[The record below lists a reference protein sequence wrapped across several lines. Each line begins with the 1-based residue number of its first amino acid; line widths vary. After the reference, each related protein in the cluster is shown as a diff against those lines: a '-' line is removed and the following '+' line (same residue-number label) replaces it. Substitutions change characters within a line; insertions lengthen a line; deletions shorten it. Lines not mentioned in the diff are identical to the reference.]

1 MADADA
7 KVPKAKRPRRPPEAS
22 FADSPDP
29 IEIAMKAVATGADRH
44 SAARAVLEK
53 HASLI
58 DIQCRRERE
67 ELANVRVQR
76 ITRWLILAAVAALLI
91 GVGALMLSAVKGEAL
106 VVEPFRVP
114 PALSQAGMGG
124 EVMATKLMDQIA
136 QMQSRTLSS
145 RPASTYSTNWNSD
158 LKVAIPNTGATLG
171 DLRRMLRNWFGRE
184 TQISGEVVRTPTGWN
199 VTSRVS
205 GRTAISATDA
215 DLERATTKVAE
226 GIFQQTQPYRYVI
239 YLRGQGRVGEAV
251 AVARQ
256 QSLNGTPDERAWG
269 LVAYANSLGP
279 PEYGA
284 VERVEPLRR
293 AAVAVPDF
301 PMPLANY
308 AGALEALG
316 RHEEALAVSRTAD
329 HTIRDGRTISEQFRD
344 QYVAAR
350 GMAADVLTGAYSASA
365 VRGEA
370 AGRVGT
376 PAYATQY
383 IVGAMYG
390 RYASRD
396 IRAGDRN
403 LQWLFEVSGHNA
415 ETGLIGS
422 IGDVDATR
430 ELRLIEATANIF
442 RAIAIDDRRAL
453 AESLPGM
460 MDTVSTLLATFP
472 PKMRRDYQYGAWPTF
487 APALAR
493 AGQVQRAEDMLSEV
507 PRDCYPCAVA
517 RGDVAASKGDNA
529 GAAKWLAEAKRL
541 GPSLPFA
548 DEALGRMLLTAGD
561 LDGAGR
567 AFERASVIEP
577 RYADALKGAGDVL
590 ARKRMWRE
598 AANRYAAAAQQA
610 PRWGKL
616 HLHWAHALG
625 RSGNDRRAR
634 EVLQSTGSMILS
646 SADSAVR
653 KRLRSIGV

>member
-1 MADADA
+1 MADADVAVA
-7 KVPKAKRPRRPPEAS
+7 KPKRPRRPREPS

-76 ITRWLILAAVAALLI
+76 ITRWLILAAVAALLM

-124 EVMATKLMDQIA
+124 EVMATRLMDQIA
-136 QMQSRTLSS
+136 QMQTRTLSS

-158 LKVAIPNTGATLG
+158 LKLAIPNTGATLG
-171 DLRRMLRNWFGRE
+171 DFRRILRNWFGRE
-184 TQISGEVVRTPTGWN
+184 TQISGEVVRTATGWN

-205 GRTAISATDA
+205 GRTAISATDP

-239 YLRGQGRVGEAV
+239 YLRGQGRVAEAI
-251 AVARQ
+251 AIARQ

-293 AAVAVPDF
+293 AAEAVPDF

-308 AGALEALG
+308 AGALETLG
-316 RHEEALAVSRTAD
+316 RHEEALTVSRKAD
-329 HTIRDGRTISEQFRD
+329 RTIGDGRTISEQFRD

-350 GMAADVLTGAYSASA
+350 GMTADVLTGAYSASA

-376 PAYATQY
+376 PAFATQY
-383 IVGAMYG
+383 ILGAIYS
-390 RYASRD
+390 RYALRD
-396 IRAGDRN
+396 IRAGDGN
-403 LQWLFEVSGHNA
+403 LRWLFEVSGHNA
-415 ETGLIGS
+415 ATGLVGS
-422 IGDVDATR
+422 IGDVDAAR
-430 ELRLIEATANIF
+430 ELQLIEATSNIL
-442 RAIAIDDRRAL
+442 RAIALDDRQAL
-453 AESLPGM
+453 TERLPGM
-460 MDTVSTLLATFP
+460 TDTVSTLLATFP
-472 PKMRRDYQYGAWPTF
+472 PKMRRDYQYGFWPTF
-487 APALAR
+487 APGLAR
-493 AGQVQRAEDMLSEV
+493 AGQVQRAEDMLSEL

-517 RGDVAASKGDNA
+517 HGDLAATKGDMA
-529 GAAKWLAEAKRL
+529 GAAKWFTHAKRL

-548 DEALGRMLLTAGD
+548 DEAHGRMLLAAND
-561 LDGAGR
+561 LGGAER
-567 AFERASVIEP
+567 AFERATAIEP

-598 AANRYAAAAQQA
+598 AADRYAAAAKQA

-625 RSGNDRRAR
+625 RSGNSRRAR

-646 SADSAVR
+646 PADLVVR
-653 KRLRSIGV
+653 KRLTHIGA